1 MTEVNAII
9 GASLAAEVTV
19 HALSALLISAV
30 VMLALRHL
38 RAPAPVAQED
48 GAQAEPAPPR
58 PLWVGL
64 LVACAAVASIA
75 TIALAVTG
83 YVALAGTLARQM
95 VWTGVVFATTYLL
108 FQLGDDLCEALLSSK
123 GSFGTRLNQG
133 LGIEGRLLDQASVL
147 VSGLLRVALLFYMV
161 IALLARWARGPTRCS
176 AVAARSITASR
187 WATSPWRP
195 RPCSPRL
202 R

>member
-1 MTEVNAII
+1 MPLPQPRYFFFFFNDTATTEIYP
-9 GASLAAEVTV
+9 SFPTRRSSDL
-19 HALSALLISAV
+19 V

-95 VWTGVVFATTYLL
+95 V
-108 FQLGDDLCEALLSSK
+108 
-123 GSFGTRLNQG
+123 
-133 LGIEGRLLDQASVL
+133 
-147 VSGLLRVALLFYMV
+147 
-161 IALLARWARGPTRCS
+161 
-176 AVAARSITASR
+176 
-187 WATSPWRP
+187 
-195 RPCSPRL
+195 
-202 R
+202 